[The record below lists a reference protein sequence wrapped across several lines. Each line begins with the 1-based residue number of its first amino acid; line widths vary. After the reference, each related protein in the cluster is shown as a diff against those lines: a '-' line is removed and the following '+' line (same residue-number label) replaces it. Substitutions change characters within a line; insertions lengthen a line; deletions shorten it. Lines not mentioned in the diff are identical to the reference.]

1 MNLSTSARSAI
12 VSTFVTAL
20 TANESTGSL
29 VTQVC
34 DVARKYLKGE
44 PMLDEDRKSITDDIA
59 KARGWKGD
67 SVKARTSE
75 VNVVLKAYASLP
87 EAIEA
92 FRTKSSKC
100 QWHDGMKLARL
111 INKGAT
117 VKDAV
122 KEALVKKE
130 SAGSTASGRTA
141 GALKAWYKE
150 ANGAKREAIIKAAEL
165 LNIKLG
171 VKVDA

>member
-1 MNLSTSARSAI
+1 MA
-12 VSTFVTAL
+12 
-20 TANESTGSL
+20 
-29 VTQVC
+29 
-34 DVARKYLKGE
+34 
-44 PMLDEDRKSITDDIA
+44 DEDRDAIKDDIA

-67 SVKARTSE
+67 SIKARTSE

-92 FRTKSSKC
+92 FKAKSPKC
-100 QWHDGMKLARL
+100 QWHDSMKLARL

-117 VKDAV
+117 IKDAV
-122 KEALVKKE
+122 KQALTKKE
-130 SAGSTASGRTA
+130 GASSTVSGRTA

-150 ANGAKREAIIKAAEL
+150 ANASKREAIIKAAEL

-171 VKVDA
+171 VKLDA